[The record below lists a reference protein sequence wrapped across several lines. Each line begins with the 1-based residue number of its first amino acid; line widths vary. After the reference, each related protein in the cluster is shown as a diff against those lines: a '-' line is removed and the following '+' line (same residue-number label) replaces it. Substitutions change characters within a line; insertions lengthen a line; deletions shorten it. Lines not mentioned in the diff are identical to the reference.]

1 MKVKVRV
8 NNHGIFN
15 IQSAS
20 MVEKL
25 DNKGEEQGPESM
37 ETDGKENEV
46 NENADVSQSNEEQ
59 QNEVGCLKL
68 S

>member
-1 MKVKVRV
+1 
-8 NNHGIFN
+8 
-15 IQSAS
+15 

-46 NENADVSQSNEEQ
+46 NENAEMSQSNEEQ
-59 QNEVGCLKL
+59 QNEVGWLE
-68 S
+68 